1 MEKEEILQLAYIK
14 VAQAAQLL
22 QKAGEELLAEEAE
35 ELAKKVDLAVSMHA
49 PSLPLSGFGPRP
61 FRTAHLGIS
70 WVQPPRQL
78 LAIRQQA
85 EDMEF
90 RSKRERTSQGNSGFD
105 QASPSTREG
114 SPRRIADSK
123 LV

>member
-78 LAIRQQA
+78 LAFVSRRRTWNFARSENGPVREIPALIRRRQA
-85 EDMEF
+85 PA
-90 RSKRERTSQGNSGFD
+90 R
-105 QASPSTREG
+105 A
-114 SPRRIADSK
+114 PR
-123 LV
+123 VG